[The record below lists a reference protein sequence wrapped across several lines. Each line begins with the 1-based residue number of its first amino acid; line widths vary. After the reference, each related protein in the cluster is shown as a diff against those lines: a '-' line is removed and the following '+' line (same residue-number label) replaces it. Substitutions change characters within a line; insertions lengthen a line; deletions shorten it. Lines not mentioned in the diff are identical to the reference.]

1 MRGHAVSSSIPLTRE
16 PGGAPARC
24 PPPGLGLRAPPR
36 QPPAPRSGHGSHLG
50 TSLLNSPFP
59 QQRSQERRS
68 LAEQNT
74 NPNPDKKK
82 RTATPL
88 PCRSRSEDPA
98 APVPRAQPRFP
109 HADLSPSHLCGGA
122 RLPAGRTR
130 RPRPPPSET
139 SPAAA
144 CGQLR
149 PLTPGGGPGRA
160 AVARRRI
167 ARPRGA
173 ARPPSRRAPA
183 GLPCPPRYLRPS
195 TALPRPPPA
204 APGLTEKQQQEERE
218 QAGRPLPALPH
229 AGGCL
234 SLREADGG
242 RRTRST
248 RLDSARLPPPGDRR
262 PLASR
267 CPASAR
273 SRPPAPTGRA
283 APRSQPQRQTFP
295 SARPRAPPPAGSGG
309 GAGPVR
315 PDPAPAPR
323 L

>member
-1 MRGHAVSSSIPLTRE
+1 MPLPLRGSRTPSPPRAASIPARR
-16 PGGAPARC
+16 PQPFAPVRRG
-24 PPPGLGLRAPPR
+24 PTP
-36 QPPAPRSGHGSHLG
+36 SG
-50 TSLLNSPFP
+50 PY
-59 QQRSQERRS
+59 
-68 LAEQNT
+68 
-74 NPNPDKKK
+74 
-82 RTATPL
+82 
-88 PCRSRSEDPA
+88 PA
-98 APVPRAQPRFP
+98 AP
-109 HADLSPSHLCGGA
+109 
-122 RLPAGRTR
+122 T
-130 RPRPPPSET
+130 PPPSET

-242 RRTRST
+242 RRTRSARLGLT
-248 RLDSARLPPPGDRR
+248 RLDSARLGSPRLPPPGDRR

-315 PDPAPAPR
+315 SGPTRPPPLRREGRARPVCPQAAGNRAVIPLPAHVAGRGRAGGCGLPGAALGAGAAMALPDPDPRAPP
-323 L
+323 LQPPPPC